1 MQPNLLPQTTAF
13 TRRRW
18 LCGATMAVGTLAVIP
33 AESHAATEDNGVS
46 HSAES
51 IHQEP
56 SFKAPP
62 ARIYEALTDARQ
74 FQRISILSGAGA
86 ALPLDKN
93 PAQISREPGGPF
105 SIFGAYIIGRQLELL
120 PGQRIVQAWRVTSW
134 PAGIFSIAK
143 FELVAQAPGT
153 KIVFDHIGF
162 PAGAAEHL
170 ADGWNEHYW
179 QPLEK
184 FLAQS

>member
-1 MQPNLLPQTTAF
+1 MQSNLLSHAVS

-18 LCGATMAVGTLAVIP
+18 IFGATITASTLAALP
-33 AESHAATEDNGVS
+33 AETRAADSDNGVS

-51 IHQEP
+51 IHQENI
-56 SFKAPP
+56 FKASP
-62 ARIYEALTDARQ
+62 ARIYEALTDSAQ
-74 FQRISILSGAGA
+74 FQKICILSGAGA

-120 PGQRIVQAWRVTSW
+120 PGQRIVQAWRVGNW

-143 FELVAQAPGT
+143 FELTADPAGT
-153 KIVFDHIGF
+153 KIIFDHIGF

-170 ADGWNEHYW
+170 ASGWNEHYW
-179 QPLEK
+179 EPLAK

>member
-1 MQPNLLPQTTAF
+1 MQPSLLPQNAVS
-13 TRRRW
+13 TRRHW
-18 LCGATMAVGTLAVIP
+18 LFGATITVGTLAAIP
-33 AESHAATEDNGVS
+33 TKTRATEDNGVS

-56 SFKAPP
+56 SFKASP
-62 ARIYEALTDARQ
+62 ARIYEALTDALQ
-74 FQRISILSGAGA
+74 FQKISILSGAGA

-93 PAQISREPGGPF
+93 PTQISRELGGPF
-105 SIFGAYIIGRQLELL
+105 SIFGGYIVGRQLELL
-120 PGQRIVQAWRVTSW
+120 PNQRIVQAWRVTSW

-143 FELVAQAPGT
+143 FELVIQPSGT

-170 ADGWNEHYW
+170 ANGWNEHYW

-184 FLAQS
+184 LLAQG